1 MLLPHSNLL
10 SDVENFIK
18 KQLFPQ
24 YTLAEIEHF
33 CQYLFEEFSQIT
45 KIDRLLKREVYI
57 PESKIIKYSNAV
69 VKLKAET
76 PIQYIVG
83 KTNFFGLDFL
93 VNKSVLIPRPETEE
107 LVEWI
112 IESTNSSDK
121 PSILDIG
128 TGSGCIAICLG
139 KEISK
144 SQITAV
150 DISKEAIETA
160 RKNAEIHQ
168 INIDFQIADALSPES
183 LPKHKF
189 NIIVSN
195 PPYVRQSEKKQMKNN
210 VLGYEPHSALFVD
223 DNDPLIF
230 YREIAKY
237 AFMHLE
243 ENGQLFFE
251 INEAF
256 AEDCKDLMTQIG
268 FTEILIKNDL
278 RGKNRMLKCNTNT

>member
-1 MLLPHSNLL
+1 MLLPLSNLL
-10 SDVENFIK
+10 SDVEIFIK
-18 KQLFPQ
+18 KQLSPQ
-24 YTLAEIEHF
+24 FTSAEIDHF

-45 KIDRLLKREVYI
+45 KIERLLKREIYI
-57 PESKIIKYSNAV
+57 PESEIIKYGNAV

-112 IESTNSSDK
+112 IDSAKSIDK

-139 KEISK
+139 KKMSE
-144 SQITAV
+144 SQVTAV
-150 DISKEAIETA
+150 DISKEAIEVA
-160 RKNAEIHQ
+160 RKNAKIHQ
-168 INIDFQIADALSPES
+168 VNIDFQIADALKTES
-183 LPKHKF
+183 LPIQKF

-195 PPYVRQSEKKQMKNN
+195 PPYVRESEKKQMKEN
-210 VLGYEPHSALFVD
+210 VLAYEPHLALFVD

-237 AFMHLE
+237 AFNHLE

-256 AEDCKDLMTQIG
+256 AEECKDLMTQIG

-278 RGKNRMLKCNTNT
+278 RGKNRMLKCSL